1 MSIIETLEKHSPII
15 IDEKLTRK
23 FEVEMKNIRTSK
35 KDLDEKKKNVIN
47 EAKEAITKIIENFK
61 EKEKEIGVELLVG
74 SAKLLE
80 QKREENML
88 NICPVC
94 KKGNLAITY
103 SKKTRRHFVACN
115 AYPDCKTTFSL
126 PPNGLLK
133 KTDKICEHCGFPML
147 MLIKRGRRPW
157 VFCFNSKCETNK
169 ERLEEYRRKKENEK

>member
-1 MSIIETLEKHSPII
+1 MSLIETLEKYSPII
-15 IDEKLTRK
+15 IDEQLTRK
-23 FEVEMKNIRTSK
+23 FEREMDQIKISK
-35 KDLDEKKKNVIN
+35 KDLDKKEQHVIE
-47 EAKEAITKIIENFK
+47 EAKQTITEIINNFK

-126 PPNGLLK
+126 PPNGLIK
-133 KTDKICEHCGFPML
+133 KTGKICEHCGFPML

-157 VFCFNSKCETNK
+157 IFCFNSECPTNK
-169 ERLEEYRRKKENEK
+169 ERIEKYKREKEN